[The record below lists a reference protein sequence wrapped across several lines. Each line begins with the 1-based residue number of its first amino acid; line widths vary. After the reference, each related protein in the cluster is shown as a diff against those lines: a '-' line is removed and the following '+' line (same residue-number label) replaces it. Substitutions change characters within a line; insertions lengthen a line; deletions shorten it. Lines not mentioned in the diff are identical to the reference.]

1 MDPVRLWLVNAKMP
15 STMKPKWLIDVYAM
29 NRMMSRLPI
38 AKMAPYKIE
47 MVARTSTTGVAH
59 WLASGNRPRQN
70 LIMPKVPILSITPTI
85 MVALPAWTP
94 RPHPAAVCSG
104 TSGALIAN
112 ANMKPTNNQR
122 PVPVS
127 QVAQRAQQIA
137 WLSRPGRLYVQA
149 DHRGEH
155 HEPAKQ
161 AEDQELGC
169 SIRPARPGPKPPIR
183 KYIGTKMTSKNT

>member
-15 STMKPKWLIDVYAM
+15 STMKPKWLMDVYAM

-85 MVALPAWTP
+85 MVALPAVDSS
-94 RPHPAAVCSG
+94 AASGSHVCSG

-122 PVPVS
+122 PVPVAKS
-127 QVAQRAQQIA
+127 S
-137 WLSRPGRLYVQA
+137 WLNVL
-149 DHRGEH
+149 
-155 HEPAKQ
+155 
-161 AEDQELGC
+161 
-169 SIRPARPGPKPPIR
+169 
-183 KYIGTKMTSKNT
+183 SK